1 MSNIGKQPINV
12 PDGVEIKLSGDCIY
26 VKGTKGELNLNFNSN
41 IKISFN
47 DNVVLVERSS
57 DIKEY
62 RELHGL
68 YRALINNMIKGVSE
82 GFSKEL
88 NLVGVGYT
96 AEKKGNFLL
105 VNAGYSHPIYIEIP
119 ENMEVDVP
127 DNTTIVVKGASK
139 QNVGDLSA
147 KIRQIRKPEP
157 YKGKGIKYSD
167 EYIRRKAGKTVGA
180 K

>member
-12 PDGVEIKLSGDCIY
+12 PEGIDINLSDNCIS
-26 VKGTKGELNLNFNSN
+26 VKGAKGELSLNYNSM
-41 IKISFN
+41 IKISNN
-47 DNVVLVERSS
+47 DNMILVERSS
-57 DIKEY
+57 NVKEH

-68 YRALINNMIKGVSE
+68 YRALINNMILGVSM

-157 YKGKGIKYSD
+157 YKGKGIKY
-167 EYIRRKAGKTVGA
+167 EGEQIIRKAGKSGKA
-180 K
+180 